1 MKEHPEWD
9 IETDVVVVGAG
20 GGGLTAALAA
30 SRNGAEVVVFEKTEF
45 VLGNTAASAGMIP
58 AAGTAQQQALGID
71 DSAEIMVQDILRK
84 NEGESDLEVTRALCE
99 ASGPLIDWMTEE
111 LSLDLSVVT
120 EFRYPGHSRLRMHAP
135 PSRAGEDLVK
145 MLKKALQQQDNAYI
159 MLRSPVVRLHAN
171 EAGEVIGV
179 EADTPHG
186 TQHVKAGKVILAS
199 NGFGGNTAMVRK
211 YIPAIAEA
219 LYFGYEANTGDAI
232 RWGEELG
239 AALSCMTGFQGHSS
253 VAPSHGILMTWGG
266 VMSGGF
272 LANKEGRRFGNEAQG
287 YSEFALEVM
296 KQPEGYANYIFDA
309 AIYEQLG
316 VIEDFRRL
324 DEMNAFKKADTPAEL
339 ARKMGMDPHIF
350 EEEMLAFHRAAAE
363 GVDAFGRTHFPKQLE
378 APLYGIKVVPALF
391 HTQGGL
397 KINRHAQ
404 VMKEDGST
412 IPNLY
417 AVGGAAAG
425 VSGKHPKGYMSG
437 NGLLA
442 ALGFGKIA
450 GDHAAAQ
457 VSKDKHAG
465 GITL

>member
-1 MKEHPEWD
+1 MAQHPEWD
-9 IETDVVVVGAG
+9 IEADVVVIGAG

-30 SRNGAEVVVFEKTEF
+30 SRTGAEVIIFEKTEF

-58 AAGTAQQQALGID
+58 AAGTAQQRELGID
-71 DSAEIMVQDILRK
+71 DSAETMMHDILRK
-84 NEGESDLEVTRALCE
+84 NNKESDLEVTRALCE

-111 LSLDLSVVT
+111 LAFDLSVVT

-145 MLKKALQQQDNAYI
+145 MLKRALQKQENAYL
-159 MLRSPVVRLHAN
+159 MLRSPVVRLYTDERGAI
-171 EAGEVIGV
+171 IGV
-179 EADTPHG
+179 EADTPQG
-186 TQHVKAGKVILAS
+186 AQYVRAKKVILAS
-199 NGFGGNTAMVRK
+199 NGFGGNMELVKK
-211 YIPAIAEA
+211 YIPEIAEA

-232 RWGEELG
+232 MWGEELG
-239 AALSCMTGFQGHSS
+239 AALSCMSGFQGHSS

-272 LANKEGRRFGNEAQG
+272 LTNKEGRRFGNEAQG

-309 AIYEQLG
+309 AIYNQLG
-316 VIEDFRRL
+316 GIEDFRRL
-324 DEMNAFKKADTPAEL
+324 DEMNAFKKAETPAEL
-339 ARKMGMDPHIF
+339 AQKLGMNPHVF
-350 EEEMLAFHRAAAE
+350 EEEVLAFNQAVAS
-363 GVDAFGRTHFPKQLE
+363 GVDAFGRTHLPKKLE
-378 APLYGIKVVPALF
+378 APLYGLKVVPALF

-404 VMKEDGST
+404 VLKKDGNP

-425 VSGKHPKGYMSG
+425 VSGRHPKGYMSG

-457 VSKDKHAG
+457 LSENMKAG
-465 GITL
+465 GIIL